1 MVTGREE
8 RVVEDTKSQTL
19 WDAVG
24 TNSNLLKSQSE
35 CVCVWCLQRPEG
47 ASYPQLLRVPG
58 GCEMPGLGT
67 GNQTQILWQ
76 SSKCP
81 SPQQPPFLHIF
92 VVVVVVVRNAYVT

>member
-24 TNSNLLKSQSE
+24 TNSNLLKSESE
-35 CVCVWCLQRPEG
+35 CVCVVPAEARRGIISP
-47 ASYPQLLRVPG
+47 AARVPG
-58 GCEMPGLGT
+58 GCEIPGLGT

-92 VVVVVVVRNAYVT
+92 VVFVLL